1 MNQLT
6 INNSK
11 TKSLYSFAKEFLD
24 NKSDDDIQTKFFM
37 IVLRAISG
45 CEIVLEKKEIKLDI

>member
-24 NKSDDDIQTKFFM
+24 NKSDDDIQTKFLM